1 MRRGHLQVSTEYN
14 SPDIKMHIS
23 ILLCVL
29 IRFSVFFF
37 LQQDV
42 FFVVVEQHKFKKI
55 SWTCCMSRVVSLKF
69 PCHVLRKDW
78 SMRSK
83 ALRSGCQ
90 RYSNC
95 WAIWRS
101 SSTPSLVT
109 TLIWRQKKAELW
121 NGHWQLPHQGLIIF
135 FSMQLLYHFH
145 RVFAK
150 HQVGQS
156 GFARSAFS
164 SHIQHSFLA
173 NKYYNTTK
181 GEDLQMK

>member
-1 MRRGHLQVSTEYN
+1 MFLS
-14 SPDIKMHIS
+14 DF
-23 ILLCVL
+23 L
-29 IRFSVFFF
+29 VFFF
-37 LQQDV
+37 YSRMFLLLGSSTSLRKSLEPV
-42 FFVVVEQHKFKKI
+42 A
-55 SWTCCMSRVVSLKF
+55 CLRVVSLKF

-78 SMRSK
+78 SRRSN

-121 NGHWQLPHQGLIIF
+121 NGHWQLPRQGLIIF
-135 FSMQLLYHFH
+135 FSTQLLCHFH

-164 SHIQHSFLA
+164 SHIQRSLLA

-181 GEDLQMK
+181 GEDPQMK